1 MHENLPVDFAWKF
14 GCKGY
19 PLKEWMNKGK
29 LGILRG
35 ISCAK
40 DAPGKGKRAGADKQG
55 EMGEKVA
62 EIGFLKLEIMRKM
75 DISR

>member
-1 MHENLPVDFAWKF
+1 
-14 GCKGY
+14 
-19 PLKEWMNKGK
+19 MNKGK

-40 DAPGKGKRAGADKQG
+40 DAPWKGKRAGADKQG
-55 EMGEKVA
+55 EIGEKIA
-62 EIGFLKLEIMRKM
+62 EIGFLKLEIMLEM

>member
-1 MHENLPVDFAWKF
+1 MPPERE
-14 GCKGY
+14 
-19 PLKEWMNKGK
+19 KE
-29 LGILRG
+29 R
-35 ISCAK
+35 
-40 DAPGKGKRAGADKQG
+40 GADKQG